1 MKVCKKCKKHVVNKA
16 KICKFCG
23 TDVSKARIIK
33 NNDVNVK
40 KKNNSKVKIQ
50 NSKVVNDKVKIN
62 VEKRPVLE
70 KKLSVSLDNVYDVTR
85 AIKKVF
91 IDFKNKLSLFKRIP
105 DKVTLLFGRTK
116 KRKCFGIFKTVACV
130 VNGIFRKIG
139 NGFSVV
145 FRFCY
150 DFLNKILSSLDEFRK
165 KLIFKN
171 MVSSRLLITV
181 SVSIVFVFTV
191 SYFGMDIYKNY
202 ASADDTVVVGE
213 KATTE
218 KIFSMGDLI
227 TYDGVDYKILN
238 VRTSSGNSYKA
249 PKEGNEFLIVTVYI
263 KNNTSEKVPY
273 SYTNWT
279 MSNSQGGEESRIFTS
294 INVDDALYS
303 GELVIGGVKIGS
315 MVFEQPK
322 DDPKL
327 RMNFYELTKDENGDD
342 VINSSK
348 KVFSVSIKVPDEQ
361 ENKDQITNKD
371 DDKSFDT
378 VKTSDNKN

>member
-1 MKVCKKCKKHVVNKA
+1 
-16 KICKFCG
+16 
-23 TDVSKARIIK
+23 
-33 NNDVNVK
+33 
-40 KKNNSKVKIQ
+40 
-50 NSKVVNDKVKIN
+50 
-62 VEKRPVLE
+62 
-70 KKLSVSLDNVYDVTR
+70 
-85 AIKKVF
+85 
-91 IDFKNKLSLFKRIP
+91 
-105 DKVTLLFGRTK
+105 
-116 KRKCFGIFKTVACV
+116 
-130 VNGIFRKIG
+130 
-139 NGFSVV
+139 
-145 FRFCY
+145 
-150 DFLNKILSSLDEFRK
+150 
-165 KLIFKN
+165 
-171 MVSSRLLITV
+171 
-181 SVSIVFVFTV
+181 
-191 SYFGMDIYKNY
+191 MDIYKNY
-202 ASADDTVVVGE
+202 TSADDTVVVGE

-227 TYDGVDYKILN
+227 TYNGVDYKILN

-322 DDPKL
+322 DDSKL